1 MSVVAS
7 GGQVSPRELQCL
19 RLIAAGNSN
28 RDIGQVLYLSE
39 FTVKTHIGR
48 LYRRLGARDRAHCVA
63 LGYERGLLE
72 VGAVAS

>member
-7 GGQVSPRELQCL
+7 GSQVSPRELQCL

-28 RDIGQVLYLSE
+28 RDIGKLMHLSE
-39 FTVKTHIGR
+39 FTIKTHVGR
-48 LYRRLGARDRAHCVA
+48 LYRRLGARDRAHAVA